1 MQVPASQTGGAPGD
15 DERTD
20 DCTRTGGRHGKVRD
34 VQRHS
39 VLISSGIRVRDIA
52 QHVAGTVPCPATM
65 PLRGG
70 VQCLVA
76 HDIGDAGAGEDEG
89 DSVRHRPVSLD
100 GHLRGASSVDHVTR
114 TRGRTMEVAGGG
126 DIGGDEVAHV
136 HRDVA
141 Q

>member
-1 MQVPASQTGGAPGD
+1 MQVPAPQTGGAPGD
-15 DERTD
+15 HERTD

-34 VQRHS
+34 VQRHG
-39 VLISSGIRVRDIA
+39 VLISSRIRVRDIA
-52 QHVAGTVPCPATM
+52 QHVAGAVPCPAAM

-70 VQCLVA
+70 VHCLVT
-76 HDIGDAGAGEDEG
+76 HDIADAGAGEDEG
-89 DSVRHRPVSLD
+89 DGVRHRPVSLD
-100 GHLRGASSVDHVTR
+100 SHLRGASPVDHVTR
-114 TRGRTMEVAGGG
+114 ACGRTVEVAGGG